1 MSNAELLNKLKE
13 TTTSK
18 EGNLLIYCD
27 GADAMQSQV
36 SFLQKYL
43 KKINPKFVL
52 ETGTNLGCFSVLLK
66 EILSDTKLITFGID
80 NFSSQCVNIIEDYY
94 KDNFIEFIHGDSRI
108 TFSEYDSKDKEI
120 DFAWIDGGHAFD
132 VCLSDL
138 INCDRLNIE
147 NIFVDDYGYPTDQ
160 DNPTGSVRLAVNE
173 FCHTHQY
180 NIVDFEDNGRNIVY
194 LKKD

>member
-1 MSNAELLNKLKE
+1 MINAELLNKLKE

-27 GADAMQSQV
+27 NTDAMQSQL

-52 ETGTNLGCFSVLLK
+52 EIGTNLGCFSVLL
-66 EILSDTKLITFGID
+66 
-80 NFSSQCVNIIEDYY
+80 N
-94 KDNFIEFIHGDSRI
+94 NFIEFIHGDSRI

-160 DNPTGSVRLAVNE
+160 DNYTESVRLAVNE
-173 FCHTHQY
+173 FCDTHQY